1 MKKNQLFLTILLIS
15 SNFIQAA
22 TLVNELGSLR
32 SYNGKSIKAFIGFV
46 DLIDGAE
53 SLIKN
58 QDNNPMLGLQR
69 LTEGVTSLIE
79 ARISDLP
86 IDAAEQLN
94 LVLIINE
101 FKDQISDLVTS
112 KQVKLPLDASMNS
125 DAERKKLME
134 GLAAILY
141 NAVYMLI
148 DPKSMSACLTNIL
161 NGVYKVVAA
170 ILADDK
176 IDYTDWRALLD
187 ALASI
192 FNLSN
197 VRFAACSDHV
207 IKIGS

>member
-1 MKKNQLFLTILLIS
+1 MKKNQFFPIVLLIL
-15 SNFIQAA
+15 SNIAQASGL
-22 TLVNELGSLR
+22 TTDLEQLR

-53 SLIKN
+53 SLIRN
-58 QDNNPMLGLQR
+58 QSENPIWGLQR
-69 LTEGVTSLIE
+69 LMEGVTSLVE
-79 ARISDLP
+79 ARINDLP
-86 IDAAEQLN
+86 TDAVEQLN
-94 LVLIINE
+94 LVLIISE
-101 FKDQISDLVTS
+101 FKVQISDLV
-112 KQVKLPLDASMNS
+112 ASRQLKSPS
-125 DAERKKLME
+125 DVNADVERKKLME

-148 DPKSMSACLTNIL
+148 DPKSMSTCLTNIL

-197 VRFAACSDHV
+197 VRFATASADL

>member
-1 MKKNQLFLTILLIS
+1 MKKNQFYLATLLIS
-15 SNFIQAA
+15 SHFIQAS
-22 TLVNELGSLR
+22 SLLNDVMLLR
-32 SYNGKSIKAFIGFV
+32 GYHDKSIKAFIGFV

-58 QDNNPMLGLQR
+58 QDNNPIGGLQR
-69 LTEGVTSLIE
+69 LMQGVTSLVE
-79 ARISDLP
+79 DRMNDSL
-86 IDAAEQLN
+86 IDDAEQLN
-94 LVLIINE
+94 LVLLINE
-101 FKDQISDLVTS
+101 FKAQVSDLVANGH
-112 KQVKLPLDASMNS
+112 VKSSLDTEMDPNG
-125 DAERKKLME
+125 ERKKLME

-148 DPKSMSACLTNIL
+148 DSKSMTTCLANIL
-161 NGVYKVVAA
+161 NGIYKVVAA

-197 VRFAACSDHV
+197 VRFEASRNSVAKV
-207 IKIGS
+207 GF